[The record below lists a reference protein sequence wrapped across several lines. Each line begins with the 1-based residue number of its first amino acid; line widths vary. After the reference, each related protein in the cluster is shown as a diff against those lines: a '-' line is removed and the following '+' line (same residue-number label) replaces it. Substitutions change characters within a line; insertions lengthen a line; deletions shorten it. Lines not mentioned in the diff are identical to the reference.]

1 VWIDVCAGW
10 RQMPQE
16 SSAGIRQDSVWLEI
30 PRLHGPVR
38 KDVVISSQWVS
49 VAVKCVCMRTVSSQ
63 PSCKIRPGTCMLVVI
78 GSVQVRPNIQ
88 QPTEPEVIWYRC
100 SAAKCASSRHSCLT
114 VPGMRLLAPRRCCAA
129 GGALCCWVLQ
139 GAAVQ
144 PTQTAV
150 STQPTQRIQDS
161 ANDQQ
166 QAGM

>member
-38 KDVVISSQWVS
+38 KDVVISSQW
-49 VAVKCVCMRTVSSQ
+49 
-63 PSCKIRPGTCMLVVI
+63 
-78 GSVQVRPNIQ
+78 
-88 QPTEPEVIWYRC
+88 
-100 SAAKCASSRHSCLT
+100 
-114 VPGMRLLAPRRCCAA
+114 
-129 GGALCCWVLQ
+129 